1 MKTAPELNNFLT
13 ENNCLEKSD
22 VRWMIKMEAKHI
34 DKLELKK
41 KKDIQQNAFIY
52 AFIEKIKK

>member
-1 MKTAPELNNFLT
+1 
-13 ENNCLEKSD
+13 
-22 VRWMIKMEAKHI
+22 MEAKHI

-52 AFIEKIKK
+52 AFLEKIKKWFEW